1 MFACRPGDS
10 VNITINQRKYL
21 MEDKK
26 SYLQLQ
32 ADELQKWGFEIDE
45 LKTKAD
51 KTKAK
56 TRSKLREQID
66 ELRMKTE
73 SARDNLIKVFFS
85 IRNQDH
91 SG

>member
-1 MFACRPGDS
+1 
-10 VNITINQRKYL
+10 
-21 MEDKK
+21 MEDKN

-32 ADELQKWGFEIDE
+32 ADELKKWGVEIDE
-45 LKTKAD
+45 LKAKAD

-56 TRSKLREQID
+56 TRSNLREQIY
-66 ELRMKTE
+66 ELRKKTE

-91 SG
+91 SE